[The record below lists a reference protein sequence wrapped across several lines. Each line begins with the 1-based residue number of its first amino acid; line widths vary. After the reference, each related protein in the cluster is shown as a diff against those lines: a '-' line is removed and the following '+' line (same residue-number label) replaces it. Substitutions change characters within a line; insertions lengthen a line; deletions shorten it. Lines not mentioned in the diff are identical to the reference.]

1 MYGHCFAGIAANEQ
15 LDVPAAEDSFR
26 RALRLARGSGGTRSQ
41 AARLASA
48 LHGGLLYDRNEIA
61 ANNSGRADRA
71 LLQARLLLAACLSS
85 ADRAPEAEDVLAP
98 AAATCARLGLIRL
111 LLDGGPRS
119 SRSSRPFR
127 ARWTAVDGVRSGR
140 RSRVPSWRTHST
152 PRARRSGAVR
162 PSGGGSRP

>member
-1 MYGHCFAGIAANEQ
+1 MDGHCFAGIAANEQ

-26 RALRLARGSGGTRSQ
+26 RALRLARDSGDTRSQ

-71 LLQARLLLAACLSS
+71 LRQARLLLAACLSS
-85 ADRAPEAEDVLAP
+85 ADRAPEAESWRRPPRPALASGSSDSCWM
-98 AAATCARLGLIRL
+98 A
-111 LLDGGPRS
+111 GPRS

-127 ARWTAVDGVRSGR
+127 ASWTAVDGVRSGR

>member
-111 LLDGGPRS
+111 LLDGGPQVVPILEAVQGKLDGGRW
-119 SRSSRPFR
+119 RPEWPPIPSTFLADALDA
-127 ARWTAVDGVRSGR
+127 AR
-140 RSRVPSWRTHST
+140 P
-152 PRARRSGAVR
+152 P
-162 PSGGGSRP
+162 